1 MIKQENKKLVRVN
14 SSCVRV
20 KEQIWTYDKTTG
32 SSSYSF
38 AIIES
43 YPGRAFLLH
52 WCTSVGG
59 DQLRPIPIRPCMDAS
74 LTFCICLMVVVVLF
88 DVVLLFEDVNVVF
101 DSTSVEDMVSCKN
114 CDSPTLIFDS
124 CSGVIFIFLFLLSKL
139 CVDRNFFCFFFLSF
153 FHSFSILLLFFFAD
167 FEF

>member
-1 MIKQENKKLVRVN
+1 M
-14 SSCVRV
+14 
-20 KEQIWTYDKTTG
+20 
-32 SSSYSF
+32 
-38 AIIES
+38 
-43 YPGRAFLLH
+43 
-52 WCTSVGG
+52 GG

-88 DVVLLFEDVNVVF
+88 DVVLLFEDVNVVFDSTLLDVVLLFEDVNVVF